1 MQEKRFRNSFT
12 VVKFRLWKKFKGL
25 NITFITSILETHAN
39 TIPHPSS
46 FQIIY
51 LRKTTLSMNNF
62 YKCLLRTYILKIL

>member
-1 MQEKRFRNSFT
+1 MQEKGFRNSFT
-12 VVKFRLWKKFKGL
+12 VVKFRLKLWKKFKGL

-51 LRKTTLSMNNF
+51 LRKTTLHEQF
-62 YKCLLRTYILKIL
+62 L